1 MKIFRIASIAALA
14 ILAAACTGNAQK
26 PKIDPEFKDLLPTR
40 SQVDSVSYLVGIS
53 FGSTIKQYDMQDL
66 NFNEVIKGLK
76 DMAFAKGEF
85 NDPDFDQQFKI
96 NPQEMGMIINEY
108 LQKKNDYKTRSN
120 LAKSE
125 RFLRENLL
133 KEGVDSTESGL
144 QYKIIEA
151 GSDVKATDD
160 RDTVVVFY
168 KGTTIDGKVFDETQE
183 DQPATFPLNHVIKGW
198 TEGMKLVGEGGKIQ
212 LYIPSELAYGSR
224 GNQGIE
230 PNSALIFDVEIK
242 EVHPYVEPVEA
253 PAKKK

>member
-1 MKIFRIASIAALA
+1 MKIYKIVSIAALA

-26 PKIDPEFKDLLPTR
+26 AKIDPEFKDLLPTR
-40 SQVDSVSYLVGIS
+40 SEVDSVSYLVGIS

-66 NFNEVIKGLK
+66 NFSEVMKGLK
-76 DMAFAKGEF
+76 AMAFAEGEF
-85 NDPDFDQQFKI
+85 NDPEFEEQFKI
-96 NPQEMGMIINEY
+96 NPQEMNRIINEY

-125 RFLRENLL
+125 RFLRENIL

-144 QYKIIEA
+144 QYKIIEP
-151 GSDVKATDD
+151 GSDLKATSDQ
-160 RDTVVVFY
+160 DTVVVFY
-168 KGTTIDGKVFDETQE
+168 KGTTIDGKVFDETQDE
-183 DQPATFPLNHVIKGW
+183 PATFTLNYVIKGW

-212 LYIPSELAYGSR
+212 LFIPAELAYGTR

-242 EVHPYVEPVEA
+242 EVHPFVEPE
-253 PAKKK
+253 PETAKKK